1 MHLYPRR
8 LSAITAVRLPALP
21 IAYEQTISH
30 LLSSQDLARSFI
42 HSCCSFLARGEPQAG
57 CVRHGLFLLFLRACA
72 AGNAYFDWLTCLL
85 RNQLPAL
92 HRLGPLT
99 FCHHPVSR
107 CGVLLAVS
115 LGSVA
120 MPVQSSRRLTLEH
133 VLFDQES
140 DVLRNRSI
148 HIRRALFKRHV
159 GCRVNIDIEPVIVS
173 HCARPKKYPAANHG
187 CRVQRLHSQ
196 RPGRTLAGSCCGLL
210 FGDQGAVR
218 DGLQLVGSAD
228 RDRIAPPAYSLLRD
242 PKRLGQLH
250 LIAEVFDCL
259 FCLHL
264 VHQQ

>member
-1 MHLYPRR
+1 MRC
-8 LSAITAVRLPALP
+8 T
-21 IAYEQTISH
+21 
-30 LLSSQDLARSFI
+30 FI
-42 HSCCSFLARGEPQAG
+42 HGGCPRSLRYDCQRCQLRTNRRSVIYCPVRIWRAHLSIPVAASWRAASRKPAACAMGCFCCFCALVRRVMRISTGSRVCSEISCRPCTGSGRVNGLVIPLHSPRVPTWRISFLGQ
-57 CVRHGLFLLFLRACA
+57 C
-72 AGNAYFDWLTCLL
+72 
-85 RNQLPAL
+85 
-92 HRLGPLT
+92 
-99 FCHHPVSR
+99 
-107 CGVLLAVS
+107 
-115 LGSVA
+115 
-120 MPVQSSRRLTLEH
+120 LEH

>member
-1 MHLYPRR
+1 M
-8 LSAITAVRLPALP
+8 
-21 IAYEQTISH
+21 
-30 LLSSQDLARSFI
+30 
-42 HSCCSFLARGEPQAG
+42 
-57 CVRHGLFLLFLRACA
+57 LFLRACA
-72 AGNAYFDWLTCLL
+72 LGRAYFDWLTCCSEISCRPCTGSGRVNGLVI
-85 RNQLPAL
+85 PL
-92 HRLGPLT
+92 HSPRVPTWRISFLGQ
-99 FCHHPVSR
+99 C
-107 CGVLLAVS
+107 
-115 LGSVA
+115 
-120 MPVQSSRRLTLEH
+120 LEH